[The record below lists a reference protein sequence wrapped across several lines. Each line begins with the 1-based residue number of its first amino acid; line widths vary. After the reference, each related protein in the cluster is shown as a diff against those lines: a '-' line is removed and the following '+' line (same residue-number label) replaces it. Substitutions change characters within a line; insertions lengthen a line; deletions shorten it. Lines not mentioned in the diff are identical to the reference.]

1 MTKKSTITINVE
13 VDKNNIPEAINWSA
27 PDGGVSN
34 QNTKALLLSV
44 WDHQN
49 LESLRI
55 DLWTKD
61 MPLDQMKQ
69 FFHQTLVSLANTYQR
84 ATDDDKLADTMKDF
98 CEYFYDKINEGA

>member
-1 MTKKSTITINVE
+1 MNKTSTITINVE
-13 VDKNNIPEAINWSA
+13 VDDNNIPEKINWSA
-27 PDGGVSN
+27 PDGGVHN

-44 WDHQN
+44 WDHKN

-69 FFHQTLVSLANTYQR
+69 LFHQTLVSMADTYQR
-84 ATDDDKLADTMKDF
+84 ATDDAKLADTMRDF
-98 CEYFYDKINEGA
+98 CAYFYDKIQSI